1 MHDIYEVLDLEA
13 GAGRLEVNRAYKRLK
28 ELYTRGSLAI
38 YSLLTE
44 SERIE
49 RLEQIESAYQS
60 IIELLSHQ
68 PVDNP
73 CGVPAPDQAGAV
85 PDPELSTGAYLRWQ
99 REQAGLSIRQL
110 AERTKIGTIKLED
123 IEFERADHLPATV
136 YLRGFVY
143 QFARSLGLVNA
154 TQLSEFYL
162 KRVSPECDRTF
173 T

>member
-1 MHDIYEVLDLEA
+1 MHDNYEVLDLEA
-13 GAGRLEVNRAYKRLK
+13 GAGRLEVTRAYKRLK
-28 ELYTRGSLAI
+28 ELYSRESLAI
-38 YSLLTE
+38 YSLVTE

-60 IIELLSHQ
+60 ILTLLNYQ
-68 PVDNP
+68 PVDKS
-73 CGVPAPDQAGAV
+73 CGVSALDQPGTV

-110 AERTKIGTIKLED
+110 ADRTKIGTIKLQD
-123 IEFERADHLPATV
+123 IEFERTDHLPATV

-143 QFARSLGLVNA
+143 EFARSLGLVNA

-162 KRVSPECDRTF
+162 KRVSPGM
-173 T
+173 

>member
-13 GAGRLEVNRAYKRLK
+13 GAGRLEVIRAYKRLK
-28 ELYTRGSLAI
+28 ELYSRDSLAI
-38 YSLLTE
+38 YSLVTE

-60 IIELLSHQ
+60 ILKLLNQPVETLCGTSALHQ
-68 PVDNP
+68 PDT
-73 CGVPAPDQAGAV
+73 V

-99 REQAGLSIRQL
+99 REQAGLSIKQL
-110 AERTKIGTIKLED
+110 ADRTKIGTVKLED

-154 TQLSEFYL
+154 SQLSEFYL
-162 KRVSPECDRTF
+162 KRVSPGM
-173 T
+173 